1 VRKPEQNGVLHPHR
15 NTLAGDCWAM
25 FDEMGRSF
33 AVKQA
38 INKGA
43 ERGLNANN
51 IRTELCNWR
60 KYHGIKMS

>member
-1 VRKPEQNGVLHPHR
+1 MRKLEQNGVIHPKR
-15 NTLAGDCWAM
+15 ETLAGEAWAM

-33 AVKQA
+33 TVRAA
-38 INKGA
+38 IIKGG

-60 KYHGIKMS
+60 KFHDIRM

>member
-38 INKGA
+38 IN
-43 ERGLNANN
+43 